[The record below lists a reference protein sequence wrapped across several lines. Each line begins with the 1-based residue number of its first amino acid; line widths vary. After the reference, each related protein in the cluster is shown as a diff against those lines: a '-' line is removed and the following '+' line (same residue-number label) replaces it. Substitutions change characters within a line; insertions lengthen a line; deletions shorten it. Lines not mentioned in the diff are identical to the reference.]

1 MKDLN
6 ASFVVA
12 PSKLAA
18 SCDAVLSQSISLE
31 MFERLARD
39 NAFDSL
45 PLVQTDGWREL
56 CAMVRLAF
64 RSCDYVVIKGLPAI
78 PDGRML
84 LLAAQIVGSTSRTY
98 RGEQIVKHFRM
109 SPWTT
114 ELSHTTK
121 EGEFHTDLNIEI
133 IPPAITGMQCLEP
146 DPGAPTYGVSRV
158 ARLKN
163 LMMFLKQSGDDE
175 TFKFL
180 TERTVTM
187 LNDHSSSSWSGHVVE
202 QDTIRYHPETLR
214 ADMRRQGRVDA
225 EVNVCIERI
234 ATAALAVSDSFVLDR
249 GDILLLSNY
258 RTLHYRGECSVQFKQ
273 FPTQFDSRSVFVL
286 HMSAER
292 EA

>member
-1 MKDLN
+1 LVN
-6 ASFVVA
+6 VSVVVA
-12 PSKLAA
+12 NPKLAG
-18 SCDAVLSQSISLE
+18 SCGDVLSHSVSLE
-31 MFERLARD
+31 AIEQVARD
-39 NAFDSL
+39 NALDSL
-45 PLVQTDGWREL
+45 SLFRTERWRKFS
-56 CAMVRLAF
+56 AAVRSAF
-64 RSCDYVVIKGLPAI
+64 ESHDYVIIKGLPAI
-78 PDGRML
+78 GDGRML
-84 LLAAQIVGSTSRTY
+84 LLIAQILGAEFRTY
-98 RGEQIVKHFRM
+98 RGTQIVKHFAM

-121 EGEFHTDLNIEI
+121 EGEFHTDLNTEI
-133 IPPAITGMQCLEP
+133 NPPAITGMQCLDP

-163 LMMFLKQSGDDE
+163 LMTFLKQSGDDH
-175 TFKFL
+175 TLKFL

-202 QDTIRYHPETLR
+202 GDIIRYHPETLR
-214 ADMRRQGRVDA
+214 AAMRRQGRVETD
-225 EVNVCIERI
+225 VNVRIERI
-234 ATAALAVSDSFVLDR
+234 ATAALAVSDAFVMNR